1 MDVSE
6 KKLFLLDGMALIYR
20 AYFAFF
26 KNPRL
31 TSKGD
36 DVSAIFG
43 FLNTL
48 LEIQK
53 KHNPSH
59 IAVAFDLSGPT
70 FRHELYPSYKAN
82 RDETPD
88 AIKFSIPIIKELLES
103 LSIPILEMKG
113 FEADDIIGTVAKKA
127 SKEKYETFMVTPDK
141 DYAQLVNDNTYM
153 LKPARGGKEEEII
166 TRNDVIE
173 QWNINH
179 IHQVIDIL
187 GLAGDSVDNI
197 PGIPGIGPKTAQKL
211 ILEYDS
217 IENIIKNTEKLKGK
231 QKENVENFKDDA
243 LISKELAT
251 IKCDVPIDFSLE
263 NLIQGKRNDDKLKE
277 ILISLEFRTFL
288 KRFFE
293 NDSISED
300 ENLPSENKQ
309 TYNNINNTKHNYKIL
324 YTEEECRLL
333 AFEMLNF
340 KEVAI
345 DLETTSLNIQTT
357 SIIGISFC
365 FKKGLAYYIP
375 ISLNL
380 DEAKTTLN
388 IFKDFLLNKNISKIG
403 QNIKFDYS
411 ILKRYGYKINGDLL
425 DTMIA
430 HYLLDPSLRHNM
442 DFMSKSELNY
452 EPIPFTSL
460 IGEKK
465 NNLID
470 IKNVPVEKI
479 GEYAAEDAD
488 ITFQLWEI
496 LKKKLAVKNLEKVF
510 YDIEIKLISVL
521 SEMEINGIKL
531 NKNFLEKYSVI
542 LEEKIVTFEK
552 SIFKQ
557 AGMPFNVNSPK
568 QLGEVLFDVL
578 KIIENPKKTK
588 TGQYQT
594 GEEILSELA
603 IEHKIVSD
611 IQNYRQL
618 VKLKSTYVD
627 ALPNEICKISNRIHT
642 TFSQTITSTGRLSS
656 SNPNL
661 QNIPIKT
668 EEGREIRKSFLP
680 KEGCLLLA
688 CDYSQIELRVMA
700 ELSKDINLS
709 NAFKNGLDVHTDT
722 ASKIFNVQHNKVTR
736 EMRNKAKMTNFGIIY
751 GISAFGLSKRLNIPR
766 SEASSII
773 KEYKKLYPGIQ
784 NYLSETIN
792 FAQKNEFVETIT
804 GRRRYIRDINA
815 KNKMVRA
822 GAERNAINAPIQGT
836 AADMIKIAMI
846 NINNFL
852 NSNNFQTKMLLQ
864 VHDELVFDLFPSEK
878 DSLIPKIEELMQNA
892 INLDVPITVQSGV
905 GNNWL
910 EAH

>member
-878 DSLIPKIEELMQNA
+878 DFLIPKIEELMQNA

>member
-345 DLETTSLNIQTT
+345 DLETTSLNIRTT

-627 ALPNEICKISNRIHT
+627 ALPDEICKISNRIHT

-773 KEYKKLYPGIQ
+773 KEYRKLYPGIQ

-878 DSLIPKIEELMQNA
+878 DFLIPKIEELMQNA

>member
-627 ALPNEICKISNRIHT
+627 ALPDEICKISNRIHT

-878 DSLIPKIEELMQNA
+878 DFLIPKIEELMQNA

>member
-88 AIKFSIPIIKELLES
+88 AIKFSIPIIKKLLES

-263 NLIQGKRNDDKLKE
+263 NLIQGERNDDKLKE

-300 ENLPSENKQ
+300 ENLPSKNKQ

-345 DLETTSLNIQTT
+345 DLETTSLNIRTA

-452 EPIPFTSL
+452 EPISFTSL

-465 NNLID
+465 NNFID

-496 LKKKLAVKNLEKVF
+496 LKKKLAIKNLEKVF

-531 NKNFLEKYSVI
+531 NENFLEKYSVI

-603 IEHKIVSD
+603 TEHKIVSD

-627 ALPNEICKISNRIHT
+627 ALPDEICKISNRIHT

-773 KEYKKLYPGIQ
+773 EEYRKLYPGIQ

-815 KNKMVRA
+815 KNKMIRA

-878 DSLIPKIEELMQNA
+878 DILIPKIEELMQNA

>member
-345 DLETTSLNIQTT
+345 DLETTSLNIRTT

-442 DFMSKSELNY
+442 DFWSKSELNY

-773 KEYKKLYPGIQ
+773 EEYRKLYPGIQ

-878 DSLIPKIEELMQNA
+878 DFLIPKIEELMQNA

>member
-293 NDSISED
+293 NNSISED

-324 YTEEECRLL
+324 YTEEECKLL

-345 DLETTSLNIQTT
+345 DLETTSLNIRTT

-627 ALPNEICKISNRIHT
+627 ALPDEICKISNRIHT

-773 KEYKKLYPGIQ
+773 EEYKKLYPGIQ

-878 DSLIPKIEELMQNA
+878 DFLIPKIEELMQNA

>member
-179 IHQVIDIL
+179 IHQVIDVL

-211 ILEYDS
+211 ILEYGS

-263 NLIQGKRNDDKLKE
+263 NLIQGERNDDKLKE

-300 ENLPSENKQ
+300 ENLPSKNKQ

-345 DLETTSLNIQTT
+345 DLETTSLNIRTA

-452 EPIPFTSL
+452 EPISFTSL

-465 NNLID
+465 NNFID

-496 LKKKLAVKNLEKVF
+496 LKKKLAIKNLEKVF

-531 NKNFLEKYSVI
+531 NENFLEKYSVI

-603 IEHKIVSD
+603 TEHKIVSD

-627 ALPNEICKISNRIHT
+627 ALPDEICKISNRIHT

-773 KEYKKLYPGIQ
+773 EEYRKLYPGIQ

-815 KNKMVRA
+815 KNKMIRA

-878 DSLIPKIEELMQNA
+878 DILIPKIEELMQNA

>member
-773 KEYKKLYPGIQ
+773 EEYKKLYPGIQ

>member
-1 MDVSE
+1 MDVSQ

-300 ENLPSENKQ
+300 EILPSENKQ

-324 YTEEECRLL
+324 YTEEECKLL
-333 AFEMLNF
+333 ALEMLNF

-345 DLETTSLNIQTT
+345 DLETTSLNIRTT
-357 SIIGISFC
+357 LIIGISFC

-627 ALPNEICKISNRIHT
+627 ALPDEICKISNRIHT

-773 KEYKKLYPGIQ
+773 EEYRKLYPGIQ

-878 DSLIPKIEELMQNA
+878 DFLIPKIEELMQNA

>member
-1 MDVSE
+1 M
-6 KKLFLLDGMALIYR
+6 G
-20 AYFAFF
+20 
-26 KNPRL
+26 
-31 TSKGD
+31 
-36 DVSAIFG
+36 
-43 FLNTL
+43 
-48 LEIQK
+48 
-53 KHNPSH
+53 
-59 IAVAFDLSGPT
+59 
-70 FRHELYPSYKAN
+70 
-82 RDETPD
+82 
-88 AIKFSIPIIKELLES
+88 
-103 LSIPILEMKG
+103 
-113 FEADDIIGTVAKKA
+113 
-127 SKEKYETFMVTPDK
+127 
-141 DYAQLVNDNTYM
+141 
-153 LKPARGGKEEEII
+153 
-166 TRNDVIE
+166 
-173 QWNINH
+173 
-179 IHQVIDIL
+179 
-187 GLAGDSVDNI
+187 
-197 PGIPGIGPKTAQKL
+197 
-211 ILEYDS
+211 
-217 IENIIKNTEKLKGK
+217 
-231 QKENVENFKDDA
+231 
-243 LISKELAT
+243 
-251 IKCDVPIDFSLE
+251 
-263 NLIQGKRNDDKLKE
+263 
-277 ILISLEFRTFL
+277 
-288 KRFFE
+288 
-293 NDSISED
+293 
-300 ENLPSENKQ
+300 
-309 TYNNINNTKHNYKIL
+309 
-324 YTEEECRLL
+324 
-333 AFEMLNF
+333 
-340 KEVAI
+340 
-345 DLETTSLNIQTT
+345 
-357 SIIGISFC
+357 
-365 FKKGLAYYIP
+365 
-375 ISLNL
+375 
-380 DEAKTTLN
+380 
-388 IFKDFLLNKNISKIG
+388 
-403 QNIKFDYS
+403 
-411 ILKRYGYKINGDLL
+411 
-425 DTMIA
+425 
-430 HYLLDPSLRHNM
+430 
-442 DFMSKSELNY
+442 
-452 EPIPFTSL
+452 
-460 IGEKK
+460 
-465 NNLID
+465 
-470 IKNVPVEKI
+470 
-479 GEYAAEDAD
+479 
-488 ITFQLWEI
+488 
-496 LKKKLAVKNLEKVF
+496 NLEEKVSRKKFRKSF

-773 KEYKKLYPGIQ
+773 EEYKKLYPGIQ

-878 DSLIPKIEELMQNA
+878 DFLIPKIEELMQNA

>member
-542 LEEKIVTFEK
+542 LEEKIVTLEK

-603 IEHKIVSD
+603 TEHKIVSD

-773 KEYKKLYPGIQ
+773 KEYRKLYPGIQ

-878 DSLIPKIEELMQNA
+878 DFLIPKIEELMQNA

>member
-293 NDSISED
+293 NTSISED

-345 DLETTSLNIQTT
+345 DLETTSLNIRTT

-496 LKKKLAVKNLEKVF
+496 LKKKLAIKNLEKVF

-773 KEYKKLYPGIQ
+773 EEYKKLYPGIQ

-878 DSLIPKIEELMQNA
+878 DFLIPKIEELMQNA

>member
-333 AFEMLNF
+333 ALEMLNF

-345 DLETTSLNIQTT
+345 DLETTSLNIRTT

-380 DEAKTTLN
+380 DKAKTTLN

-460 IGEKK
+460 VGEKK

-611 IQNYRQL
+611 IQYYRQL
-618 VKLKSTYVD
+618 VKLNQHMLMHYQMKFVRY
-627 ALPNEICKISNRIHT
+627 
-642 TFSQTITSTGRLSS
+642 
-656 SNPNL
+656 
-661 QNIPIKT
+661 PIEFT
-668 EEGREIRKSFLP
+668 QH
-680 KEGCLLLA
+680 LA
-688 CDYSQIELRVMA
+688 KQ
-700 ELSKDINLS
+700 
-709 NAFKNGLDVHTDT
+709 
-722 ASKIFNVQHNKVTR
+722 
-736 EMRNKAKMTNFGIIY
+736 
-751 GISAFGLSKRLNIPR
+751 
-766 SEASSII
+766 
-773 KEYKKLYPGIQ
+773 
-784 NYLSETIN
+784 
-792 FAQKNEFVETIT
+792 
-804 GRRRYIRDINA
+804 
-815 KNKMVRA
+815 
-822 GAERNAINAPIQGT
+822 
-836 AADMIKIAMI
+836 
-846 NINNFL
+846 
-852 NSNNFQTKMLLQ
+852 
-864 VHDELVFDLFPSEK
+864 
-878 DSLIPKIEELMQNA
+878 
-892 INLDVPITVQSGV
+892 
-905 GNNWL
+905 
-910 EAH
+910 

>member
-300 ENLPSENKQ
+300 EILPSENKQ

-324 YTEEECRLL
+324 YTEEECKLL
-333 AFEMLNF
+333 ALEMLNF

-345 DLETTSLNIQTT
+345 DLETTSLNIRTT
-357 SIIGISFC
+357 LIIGISFC

-452 EPIPFTSL
+452 EPIPFTAL

-627 ALPNEICKISNRIHT
+627 ALPDEICKISNRIHT

-773 KEYKKLYPGIQ
+773 EEYRKLYPGIQ

-878 DSLIPKIEELMQNA
+878 DFLIPKIEELMQNA

>member
-6 KKLFLLDGMALIYR
+6 KKPFLLDGMALIYR

-293 NDSISED
+293 NTSISED

-324 YTEEECRLL
+324 YTEEECKLL

-878 DSLIPKIEELMQNA
+878 DFLIPKIEELMQNA

>member
-231 QKENVENFKDDA
+231 QKENIENFKDDA

-324 YTEEECRLL
+324 YTEEECKLL
-333 AFEMLNF
+333 ALEMLNF

-345 DLETTSLNIQTT
+345 DLETTSLNIRTT

>member
-722 ASKIFNVQHNKVTR
+722 ASKIFNVQHKKVTR

>member
-293 NDSISED
+293 NASISED

-465 NNLID
+465 IIL
-470 IKNVPVEKI
+470 
-479 GEYAAEDAD
+479 
-488 ITFQLWEI
+488 LI
-496 LKKKLAVKNLEKVF
+496 LKTYRLKKLEN
-510 YDIEIKLISVL
+510 
-521 SEMEINGIKL
+521 
-531 NKNFLEKYSVI
+531 
-542 LEEKIVTFEK
+542 
-552 SIFKQ
+552 
-557 AGMPFNVNSPK
+557 MPPK
-568 QLGEVLFDVL
+568 M
-578 KIIENPKKTK
+578 
-588 TGQYQT
+588 
-594 GEEILSELA
+594 
-603 IEHKIVSD
+603 
-611 IQNYRQL
+611 
-618 VKLKSTYVD
+618 
-627 ALPNEICKISNRIHT
+627 
-642 TFSQTITSTGRLSS
+642 
-656 SNPNL
+656 
-661 QNIPIKT
+661 
-668 EEGREIRKSFLP
+668 
-680 KEGCLLLA
+680 
-688 CDYSQIELRVMA
+688 QI
-700 ELSKDINLS
+700 
-709 NAFKNGLDVHTDT
+709 
-722 ASKIFNVQHNKVTR
+722 
-736 EMRNKAKMTNFGIIY
+736 
-751 GISAFGLSKRLNIPR
+751 
-766 SEASSII
+766 
-773 KEYKKLYPGIQ
+773 
-784 NYLSETIN
+784 
-792 FAQKNEFVETIT
+792 
-804 GRRRYIRDINA
+804 
-815 KNKMVRA
+815 
-822 GAERNAINAPIQGT
+822 
-836 AADMIKIAMI
+836 
-846 NINNFL
+846 
-852 NSNNFQTKMLLQ
+852 
-864 VHDELVFDLFPSEK
+864 
-878 DSLIPKIEELMQNA
+878 
-892 INLDVPITVQSGV
+892 
-905 GNNWL
+905 
-910 EAH
+910 

>member
-263 NLIQGKRNDDKLKE
+263 NLIQGERNDDKLKE

-300 ENLPSENKQ
+300 ENLPSKNKQ

-345 DLETTSLNIQTT
+345 DLETTSLNIRTT

-452 EPIPFTSL
+452 EPISFTSL

-465 NNLID
+465 NNFID

-496 LKKKLAVKNLEKVF
+496 LKKKLAIKNLEKVF

-531 NKNFLEKYSVI
+531 NENFLEKYSVI

-603 IEHKIVSD
+603 TEHKIVSD

-627 ALPNEICKISNRIHT
+627 ALPDEICKISNRIHT

-773 KEYKKLYPGIQ
+773 EEYRKLYPGIQ

-815 KNKMVRA
+815 KNKMIRA

-878 DSLIPKIEELMQNA
+878 DILIPKIEELMQNA

>member
-333 AFEMLNF
+333 ALEMLNF

-496 LKKKLAVKNLEKVF
+496 LKKKLAIKNLEKVF

-627 ALPNEICKISNRIHT
+627 ALPNEICMISNRIHT

-878 DSLIPKIEELMQNA
+878 DFLIPKIEELMQNA

>member
-333 AFEMLNF
+333 ALEMLNF

-380 DEAKTTLN
+380 DKAKTTLN

-460 IGEKK
+460 VGEKK

-700 ELSKDINLS
+700 ELSKDINLC

-722 ASKIFNVQHNKVTR
+722 ASKIFNVQHKKVTR

>member
-263 NLIQGKRNDDKLKE
+263 NLIQGERNDDKLKE

-300 ENLPSENKQ
+300 ENLPSKNKQ

-345 DLETTSLNIQTT
+345 DLETTSLNIRTA

-452 EPIPFTSL
+452 EPISFTSL

-465 NNLID
+465 NNFID

-496 LKKKLAVKNLEKVF
+496 LKKKLAIKNLEKVF

-531 NKNFLEKYSVI
+531 NENFLEKYSVI

-603 IEHKIVSD
+603 TEHKIVSD

-627 ALPNEICKISNRIHT
+627 ALPDEICKISNRIHT

-773 KEYKKLYPGIQ
+773 EEYRKLYPGIQ

-815 KNKMVRA
+815 KNKMIRA

-878 DSLIPKIEELMQNA
+878 DILIPKIEELMQNA